1 MFVKFINETT
11 IEPLTKPFVMIKNVT
26 PGYELNGQFV
36 TTGEPTD
43 ITISNPTEAQIKA
56 AGYKELVTSEQH
68 SEYDVETQYL
78 EKSYIIDGETVKE
91 QYTVQEL
98 PAIINEEVRE

>member
-11 IEPLTKPFVMIKNVT
+11 IEPLTEPFVMIKNVT
-26 PGYELNGQFV
+26 PGYELNGKFV

-43 ITISNPTEAQIKA
+43 ITISNPTETQIKA
-56 AGYKELVTSEQH
+56 AGYKELVTVEQP
-68 SEYDVETQYL
+68 EYDVETQYL

-98 PAIINEEVRE
+98 PAIVDVEEVQE

>member
-11 IEPLTKPFVMIKNVT
+11 IEPLTQPFVMIKNVT

-43 ITISNPTEAQIKA
+43 ITISNPTVSQMKA
-56 AGYKELVTSEQH
+56 AGYKELVTAEQP
-68 SEYDVETQYL
+68 EYDVETQYL
-78 EKSYIIDGETVKE
+78 EKSYKE
-91 QYTVQEL
+91 LKTSIKEVYTVCEL
-98 PAIINEEVRE
+98 PSIVEQEISE

>member
-11 IEPLTKPFVMIKNVT
+11 IEPLTQPFVMIKNVT

-56 AGYKELVTSEQH
+56 AGYKELVTAEQP
-68 SEYDVETQYL
+68 EYDVEIQYL
-78 EKSYIIDGETVKE
+78 EKSYTIDGENVKE

-98 PAIINEEVRE
+98 PVIVDEEAQE

>member
-11 IEPLTKPFVMIKNVT
+11 IEPLTQPFVMIKNVT

-43 ITISNPTEAQIKA
+43 ITISNPTVSQMKA
-56 AGYKELVTSEQH
+56 AGYKELVTAEQP
-68 SEYDVETQYL
+68 EYDVETQYL
-78 EKSYIIDGETVKE
+78 EKSYIVDGETVKE

-98 PAIINEEVRE
+98 PVIVDEEAQE

>member
-11 IEPLTKPFVMIKNVT
+11 IEPLTQPFVMIKNVT

-56 AGYKELVTSEQH
+56 AGYKELVTAELP
-68 SEYDVETQYL
+68 EYDVETQYL
-78 EKSYIIDGETVKE
+78 EKSYIVDGETVKE

-98 PAIINEEVRE
+98 PVIVDKEAQE

>member
-11 IEPLTKPFVMIKNVT
+11 IEPLTQPFVMIKNVT

-36 TTGEPTD
+36 TTGETTD

-56 AGYKELVTSEQH
+56 AGYKGLVTAEQP
-68 SEYDVETQYL
+68 EYDVETQYL
-78 EKSYIIDGETVKE
+78 EKSYIVDGETVKE
-91 QYTVQEL
+91 QYTVQEI
-98 PAIINEEVRE
+98 PTMIDDEVQE

>member
-11 IEPLTKPFVMIKNVT
+11 IEPLTQPFVMIKNVT

-56 AGYKELVTSEQH
+56 AGYKELVTTEQP
-68 SEYDVETQYL
+68 EYDVETQYL
-78 EKSYIIDGETVKE
+78 EKSYTIDGEVVKE
-91 QYTVQEL
+91 QYTVQEI
-98 PAIINEEVRE
+98 PTIITEEIQE

>member
-11 IEPLTKPFVMIKNVT
+11 IEPLTQPFVMIKNVT

-56 AGYKELVTSEQH
+56 AGYKELVTEERP
-68 SEYDVETQYL
+68 EYDVETQYL
-78 EKSYIIDGETVKE
+78 EKSYTIDGETVKE
-91 QYTVQEL
+91 QYTVQEI
-98 PAIINEEVRE
+98 PVIVDEEAQE

>member
-11 IEPLTKPFVMIKNVT
+11 IEPLTEPFVMIKNVT

-56 AGYKELVTSEQH
+56 AGYKELVTAEQP
-68 SEYDVETQYL
+68 EYDVETQYL
-78 EKSYIIDGETVKE
+78 EKSYKELKTSIKEVHTVC
-91 QYTVQEL
+91 EL
-98 PAIINEEVRE
+98 PSIVEQEI